1 MIISSSGKS
10 GSIKEAL
17 PMYHLMH
24 NYTKSKNEYD
34 SGMGISTVELL
45 KYIIISYSTSEGKSG
60 LKTTPV
66 GQVLYAI

>member
-1 MIISSSGKS
+1 
-10 GSIKEAL
+10 
-17 PMYHLMH
+17 MYHLMH

-45 KYIIISYSTSEGKSG
+45 KYIIISYSTREGKSG